1 MQVLEV
7 FSRVGWLGNAPL
19 KRGWGAEGSL
29 AGKELKEGRSVSGM
43 GLLGQQP
50 CSERLS

>member
-1 MQVLEV
+1 MLEV
-7 FSRVGWLGNAPL
+7 FSGVGWLGDAPL
-19 KRGWGAEGSL
+19 RRGWGAEGSL
-29 AGKELKEGRSVSGM
+29 AGKELKEGWSVSEI